1 MPAADREAPMANDEL
16 LYEVSDRVATVTLNR
31 PDALN
36 ALTQSM
42 LDEFDRIWDRVD
54 EDDEVRVVVVTGAGR
69 GFCSGIDLKQTD
81 MADQKRRRPKLDY
94 ANQWTARI
102 QRVSKPIIAA
112 VNGAAVGGGLGLA
125 LACDI
130 RIASDRARFSAI
142 FANIG
147 MPVLDGVGGM
157 LPRTVGLSKALEL
170 IFTADII
177 DAAEAQRIGL
187 VSYTVPHD
195 ELMDRSLEMARKIAG
210 GPQMALAMSKHVV
223 YNSLGRGYV
232 DHLVYQNL
240 AIVANATYASHD
252 IAEGGRAFR
261 ERRKPEF
268 RGPVADD
275 GGVGAQ

>member
-1 MPAADREAPMANDEL
+1 MASDEL
-16 LYEVSDRVATVTLNR
+16 LFQVSDRIATVTLNR
-31 PDALN
+31 PEALN
-36 ALTQSM
+36 ALTQTM
-42 LDEFDRIWDRVD
+42 LDEFDRLWDRVD
-54 EDDEVRVVVVTGAGR
+54 ADDEVRAVVVTGAGR

-81 MADQKRRRPKLDY
+81 MADRKRGRPSFDY
-94 ANQWTARI
+94 ASQWTARI

-112 VNGAAVGGGLGLA
+112 VNGVAAGGGLGLA

-157 LPRTVGLSKALEL
+157 LPQAVGLSKALEL

-177 DAAEAQRIGL
+177 DAPEAQRIGL

-195 ELMDRSLEMARKIAG
+195 ELMERATELARKIAA
-210 GPQMALAMSKHVV
+210 GPPMAIAMSKHVV
-223 YNSLGRGYV
+223 YNALGRGFV

-240 AIVANATYASHD
+240 AILANATYASHD

-275 GGVGAQ
+275 GGVGTQ